1 MMQDIEEQN
10 IEEAMRQMRKEQNV
24 VEVMRG

>member
-24 VEVMRG
+24 EEVMRG